1 MPEQVIL
8 RADRRIEVGQID
20 SGALDFYRHLSIFTY
35 RPCGLRSCPRCRP
48 TLPGSLACM
57 PAADTDSDNIS
68 TAGPPDERPAG
79 AITGLGVTSAV
90 LALVA
95 VAAAALISVLWS
107 GHRSA
112 EADRD
117 YQAGVMQAAAE
128 WTGILIN
135 INTDNVEASMVR
147 LRDGTV
153 GELNTGF
160 EKSIAPY
167 REVVKTLRST
177 TTGDVESVSME
188 VIHQDLNT
196 QPGQRPPAPPALPE
210 ELASR
215 TDTVLVVAT
224 SVSENAGGKPT
235 TVRWNLRLGV
245 AEVDGAP
252 KITRLESLR

>member
-1 MPEQVIL
+1 MPE
-8 RADRRIEVGQID
+8 ADAD
-20 SGALDFYRHLSIFTY
+20 SE
-35 RPCGLRSCPRCRP
+35 
-48 TLPGSLACM
+48 
-57 PAADTDSDNIS
+57 NIS
-68 TAGPPDERPAG
+68 TAGPPDERPAAG
-79 AITGLGVTSAV
+79 ITGFGVTSAV

-117 YQAGVMQAAAE
+117 YQARVMQSAAE

-147 LRDGTV
+147 LRDGTI

-160 EKSIAPY
+160 EQSIAPY
-167 REVVKTLRST
+167 REVVKTLRAT
-177 TTGDVESVSME
+177 TTGQVESVSME
-188 VIHQDLNT
+188 VIHQDLNK

-224 SVSENAGGKPT
+224 SVSENTGGKPT

-245 AEVDGAP
+245 AEVDGLP